1 VTELVDCRRGRPL
14 PGGSWWVVLSRSP
27 RAPGTW
33 EAGAAP
39 CTVLVE
45 SATYPAG
52 VGITVL
58 RFGAVTGSGSP

>member
-1 VTELVDCRRGRPL
+1 
-14 PGGSWWVVLSRSP
+14 
-27 RAPGTW
+27 
-33 EAGAAP
+33 
-39 CTVLVE
+39 VLVE